1 MSKLAQQGFLTIA
14 QNTADV
20 DYLRLAYVQAMSI
33 KLTMPGSQYAVIV
46 DEETLSTVTDS
57 HKKVFDHIITL
68 SQDHAKVDT
77 WKLANEWQVFS
88 LTPFKETI
96 KLESDIL
103 FTRSIEHWW
112 TAFRLRDVVLS
123 LGCRDYQGQPG
134 KSRRYRKIFDD
145 NSLPD
150 TYNGL
155 MYFRYSQLAHDF
167 FSQAKQVYANW
178 EFIRDRVLV
187 NCRDEYPTTDL
198 VYSIVA
204 NNLGVESCTLPG
216 CDFINF
222 THMKNNINN
231 WPETTP
237 WPELV
242 LSELDLPMIRINNV
256 NQYQPLHYQDKNWVT
271 NTIVERYESCLQN

>member
-1 MSKLAQQGFLTIA
+1 MSTLAQQGFLTIA

-33 KLTMPGSQYAVIV
+33 KLTMPGSQCAVIV
-46 DEETLSTVTDS
+46 DGETLLEVTDS

-68 SQDHAKVDT
+68 PQDYAKVDA
-77 WKLANEWQVFS
+77 WKLANEWQAFS

-103 FTRSIEHWW
+103 FTRSIDHWW

-123 LGCRDYQGQPG
+123 LGCRDYQGQIG

-178 EFIRDRVLV
+178 EFIRDNVLV
-187 NCRDEYPTTDL
+187 NCRDDHPTTDL
-198 VYSIVA
+198 VYAIVA
-204 NNLGVESCTLPG
+204 NNLGVELCTLPG

-237 WPELV
+237 WPGLV
-242 LSELDLPMIRINNV
+242 LSELDIPMIRINNV
-256 NQYQPLHYQDKNWVT
+256 NQYQPLHYQDKNWIT
-271 NTIVERYESCLQN
+271 NTMVERYESCLQN

>member
-46 DEETLSTVTDS
+46 DEETLLKVTDN

-68 SQDHAKVDT
+68 PQDHAKVDA

-103 FTRSIEHWW
+103 FTRNINHWW

-178 EFIRDRVLV
+178 EFIRDNVLV
-187 NCRDEYPTTDL
+187 NCRDDYPTTDL
-198 VYSIVA
+198 VYAIVA
-204 NNLGVESCTLPG
+204 NNLGVELCTLPG

-222 THMKNNINN
+222 THMKNSINN

-237 WPELV
+237 WPGLV

-256 NQYQPLHYQDKNWVT
+256 NQYQPLHYQDKNWIT
-271 NTIVERYESCLQN
+271 NETIERYESCLQN

>member
-1 MSKLAQQGFLTIA
+1 MREFKNQIGFLTIA
-14 QNTADV
+14 QNTDV
-20 DYLRLAYVQAMSI
+20 DYLHLAYLQAKNI
-33 KLTMPGSQYAVIV
+33 KQTQKYNQYAVIV
-46 DEETLSTVTDS
+46 DKETLKSVTDE
-57 HKKVFDHIITL
+57 HKTVFDYVIEL
-68 SQDHAKVDT
+68 PVDYAEDSQ
-77 WKLANEWQVFS
+77 WKLNNEWQVFN

-103 FTRSIEHWW
+103 FTRSIDHWW

-123 LGCRDYQGQPG
+123 LGCRDYQGQIG

-155 MYFRYSQLAHDF
+155 KYFRYSQLAHDF
-167 FSQAKQVYANW
+167 FSQAKQVYVNW
-178 EFIRDRVLV
+178 EFIRDNVLV
-187 NCRDEYPTTDL
+187 NCRDDHPTTDL
-198 VYSIVA
+198 VYAIVA
-204 NNLGVESCTLPG
+204 NNLGVELCTLPG

-237 WPELV
+237 WPGLV

-256 NQYQPLHYQDKNWVT
+256 NQYQLLHYQDKNWIT